1 MQVQAKITSKNQITI
16 PKAVRDTLKL
26 NKNDKTIVF
35 NIKDNESVTLEKPKN
50 NLWDIVDAQE
60 KVYGN
65 IDTPE
70 IDWGQDVEEERI
82 D

>member
-26 NKNDKTIVF
+26 SKSDKTIVF
-35 NIKDNESVTLEKPKN
+35 NIKDNNSVTLENPN
-50 NLWDIVDAQE
+50 QNLWDIVDTHE
-60 KVYGN
+60 KVYGS

-70 IDWGQDVEEERI
+70 TDWGEDVGEERI

>member
-26 NKNDKTIVF
+26 SKSDKTIVF
-35 NIKDNESVTLEKPKN
+35 NIKDNNSVTLENPN
-50 NLWDIVDAQE
+50 QNLWDIVDTQE
-60 KVYGN
+60 KVYGS

-70 IDWGQDVEEERI
+70 TDWGEDVGEERI